1 MHTIKTLLTNNISEL
16 ALFYQ
21 NVNIKMAT
29 SLSIYHVPDTSPL
42 LSWYYFNPF
51 YNKKAEVLVGLCGG
65 VEVKHLFYIARLKGR
80 GGVWIELS
88 AFQKAGL
95 EPAPTGSEGELW
107 TVLPSDATGS
117 SWWWLDIGRGGD
129 IYNVE
134 TGKHWKSGSAPQS
147 LLIMQH
153 IDVLI
158 FFTVTDCL

>member
-65 VEVKHLFYIARLKGR
+65 VEVKYLFYIARLKSR

-117 SWWWLDIGRGGD
+117 SWWWLDIGWGGD
-129 IYNVE
+129 IYYVE